1 MLEIAKPSFKPEVL
15 YVADGYFREGT
26 KANPH
31 YHDSIEISIVLKGP
45 TFYHINHQSYL
56 VETGDV
62 VIINP
67 YDLHFEEQ
75 KTGTSHHMHL
85 GLDSFQLL
93 GYEKNQIPIISPVIK
108 MGQSEVFHH
117 IIKRVL
123 KEKEESQLYQE
134 AVMRLLATDL
144 LILLLR
150 EIDKQ
155 KLPIKPVKQKEK
167 SKTVLANSIKYY
179 LEAHHS
185 EDISLD
191 SLSSSMYISPTYM
204 SKLFK
209 QETGESPINYLIK
222 IRMEKAKEL
231 LVKEELSVK
240 EIANSVGYQDA
251 YHFSKLFKK
260 YTGNSPSDY
269 IKKKTST
276 S

>member
-1 MLEIAKPSFKPEVL
+1 MLEIAKPSFNPEIL
-15 YVADGYFREGT
+15 YIADGYFNEGS

-45 TFYHINHQSYL
+45 TYYHINHQTYL
-56 VETGDV
+56 AETGDV

-67 YDLHFEEQ
+67 YALHYEEQ
-75 KTGTSHHMHL
+75 LTGISHHMHL
-85 GLDSFQLL
+85 GLENFQLL
-93 GYEKNQIPIISPVIK
+93 GYEKNSIPVVSPIIKAPESIYFKQLVERMLAEK
-108 MGQSEVFHH
+108 
-117 IIKRVL
+117 
-123 KEKEESQLYQE
+123 KEKEPYQE
-134 AVMRLLATDL
+134 MVIKLLAIDL
-144 LILLLR
+144 LVSILR
-150 EIDKQ
+150 EIKIK
-155 KLPIKPVKQKEK
+155 KLPINPIKQKEK
-167 SKTVLANSIKYY
+167 SKTVLANSIKFY

-231 LVKEELSVK
+231 LLKDELSIK
-240 EIANSVGYQDA
+240 EIATSVGYQDA

-260 YTGNSPSDY
+260 YTGLSPSDY
-269 IKKKTST
+269 MKETSIQ
-276 S
+276 

>member
-15 YVADGYFREGT
+15 YAADGYFHEGA

-45 TFYHINHQSYL
+45 TYYHINHESYL
-56 VETGDV
+56 VNIGDV
-62 VIINP
+62 IIINP
-67 YDLHFEEQ
+67 YDLHYEEQ
-75 KTGTSHHMHL
+75 KKGISHHMHL
-85 GLDSFQLL
+85 GLDNFQLL
-93 GYEKNQIPIISPVIK
+93 GYEKNQIPVIHPVIK
-108 MGQSEVFHH
+108 MGDSEIFQQL
-117 IIKRVL
+117 IKRILV
-123 KEKEESQLYQE
+123 EKEESKLYQE
-134 AVMRLLATDL
+134 SVMRLLSTDL
-144 LILLLR
+144 LFLLLR
-150 EIDKQ
+150 EIAEK
-155 KLPIKPVKQKEK
+155 KLAIRPIKQKEK

-231 LVKEELSVK
+231 LLKKELSIK
-240 EIANSVGYQDA
+240 EIANLVGYQDA

-260 YTGNSPSDY
+260 YTGSSPSEY
-269 IKKKTST
+269 IKKKTSAL
-276 S
+276 

>member
-15 YVADGYFREGT
+15 YVADGHFHEGA

-45 TFYHINHQSYL
+45 TYYHVNHQTYL

-75 KTGTSHHMHL
+75 KEGSSHHMHL
-85 GLDSFQLL
+85 GLENFQLL
-93 GYEKNQIPIISPVIK
+93 GYEKNQIPFISPVLSIENK
-108 MGQSEVFHH
+108 EVFEH
-117 IIKRVL
+117 ILKRIL
-123 KEKEESQLYQE
+123 MEKEESQLYQE
-134 AVMRLLATDL
+134 AIMRLVSIDL
-144 LILLLR
+144 LILILR
-150 EIDKQ
+150 EIDEQ
-155 KLPIKPVKQKEK
+155 KIAIKPIKKKEK

-191 SLSSSMYISPTYM
+191 SLSSSMYLSPTSM

-209 QETGESPINYLIK
+209 EETGDSPINYLIK

-231 LVKEELSVK
+231 LIKKESSIK
-240 EIANSVGYQDA
+240 EIANLVGYQDA

-260 YTGNSPSDY
+260 YTGTSPSEY
-269 IKKKTST
+269 IKKDK
-276 S
+276 